1 MDWRGRKYYCVSF
14 DWQSQ
19 GMRLEI
25 LKSIGNIKIRSY
37 QVVPK
42 QPDETEERGHY
53 QFMLGVP
60 YNCSEAIEYELRK
73 AEQNDDWCKWKEI
86 KRDMSKKY
94 FDVFGFEMPYR
105 RCDLNPRKRCNHC
118 MDC

>member
-14 DWQSQ
+14 DWQSSD
-19 GMRLEI
+19 MRLDI
-25 LKSIGNIKIRSY
+25 LKLIGKVKVRPYQNI
-37 QVVPK
+37 PK
-42 QPDETEERGHY
+42 QADELEERGHY

-60 YNCSEAIEYELRK
+60 INCSDAVEYELRK
-73 AEQNDDWCKWKEI
+73 AERNDDYCTWKEI

-94 FDVFGFEMPYR
+94 FDVLGFEMPYR

-118 MDC
+118 MNC